1 MRMRKARPVRRAL
14 RRGTLLTWVFAS
26 VCSATTPR
34 GGQHCYIP
42 PLFWKNRKIAERR
55 KRDEGPEARSGRVA
69 LGNFRSAAAPPLR
82 RTAALPRR
90 RARPN
95 LEGTA
100 IKNRATILG
109 IAAIFVWSLMVG
121 LLRTTTNIFG
131 AELGAALLYSV
142 GAVFLFIVNRPTNLR
157 AIPVR
162 YFIVG
167 GTLFVA
173 YETIFALA
181 IGFAATE
188 GQTIEVSM
196 LNYLWPTCTVLFW
209 AIAHKRGQGRSAGSL
224 AWIMPGTV
232 IATLGVVLAVGGEEI
247 LRSGTLFA
255 ALFTNPLPYALAF
268 IAAILWGLYNTAAPA
283 LAEGANATAFFFVG
297 IAVTLWV
304 VYLAQGA
311 PAPPT
316 AIEPVDALPLLAT
329 AVAVATG
336 YALWGYGVTRGDM
349 QKLSVASYAAP
360 ILSSISS
367 SVILAT
373 TPGPV
378 FWVGAAL
385 VAAGSIASWL
395 GSQCLVRK
403 TEGKQGKQQKEKG
416 A

>member
-1 MRMRKARPVRRAL
+1 MLAPNPK
-14 RRGTLLTWVFAS
+14 GTT
-26 VCSATTPR
+26 
-34 GGQHCYIP
+34 
-42 PLFWKNRKIAERR
+42 
-55 KRDEGPEARSGRVA
+55 
-69 LGNFRSAAAPPLR
+69 
-82 RTAALPRR
+82 
-90 RARPN
+90 
-95 LEGTA
+95 

-131 AELGAALLYSV
+131 AELGAALLYSM

-209 AIAHKRGQGRSAGSL
+209 AIAHKRRHGSSTGSL
-224 AWIMPGTV
+224 AWIAPGTV
-232 IATLGVVLAVGGEEI
+232 VATLGVVLAVGGEEI

-283 LAEGANATAFFFVG
+283 LSEGANATAFFFVG

-304 VYLAQGA
+304 VYFAQGA

-395 GSQCLVRK
+395 GSQRLVRK

>member
-1 MRMRKARPVRRAL
+1 MEETRR
-14 RRGTLLTWVFAS
+14 
-26 VCSATTPR
+26 
-34 GGQHCYIP
+34 
-42 PLFWKNRKIAERR
+42 
-55 KRDEGPEARSGRVA
+55 
-69 LGNFRSAAAPPLR
+69 
-82 RTAALPRR
+82 
-90 RARPN
+90 
-95 LEGTA
+95 TA

-131 AELGAALLYSV
+131 AELGAALLYTV
-142 GAVFLFIVNRPTNLR
+142 GAAFLFVVNRPTPLR
-157 AIPVR
+157 AIPPR
-162 YFIVG
+162 YFVVG

-232 IATLGVVLAVGGEEI
+232 VATLGVVLAVGGEEI

-283 LAEGANATAFFFVG
+283 LSEGANATAFFFVG

-378 FWVGAAL
+378 FWAGAAL

>member
-1 MRMRKARPVRRAL
+1 M
-14 RRGTLLTWVFAS
+14 
-26 VCSATTPR
+26 
-34 GGQHCYIP
+34 
-42 PLFWKNRKIAERR
+42 PLFWKTPVN
-55 KRDEGPEARSGRVA
+55 KRNDPKGP
-69 LGNFRSAAAPPLR
+69 
-82 RTAALPRR
+82 
-90 RARPN
+90 
-95 LEGTA
+95 A

-109 IAAIFVWSLMVG
+109 VAAIFVWSLMVG

-131 AELGAALLYSV
+131 PELGAALLYSV
-142 GAVFLFIVNRPTNLR
+142 GAAFLFVVNRPTRLR
-157 AIPVR
+157 DIPKH

-167 GTLFVA
+167 GFLFVA

-181 IGFAATE
+181 IGFAVTE
-188 GQTIEVSM
+188 SQTIEVSM

-209 AIAHKRGQGRSAGSL
+209 AIAQKRRHGRGGGSL

-232 IATLGVVLAVGGEEI
+232 IATLGVMLAVGGDEI
-247 LRSGTLFA
+247 IRTGTLFA
-255 ALFTNPLPYALAF
+255 AVFTNPLPYALAF

-297 IAVTLWV
+297 IAATLWV
-304 VYLAQGA
+304 VYFAQGT

-316 AIEPVDALPLLAT
+316 SIEPVDVLPLLAT

-336 YALWGYGVTRGDM
+336 YALWGYGVTHGDM

-378 FWVGAAL
+378 FWLGAAL

-395 GSQCLVRK
+395 GSQRLV
-403 TEGKQGKQQKEKG
+403 QKALSPESLPAGGGRSNAEKADG
-416 A
+416 GTR